1 MEPYFKAVSI
11 YDGPAVFLSQFKSI
25 PERSRHLLAT
35 HWTQS
40 EVRNGGLI
48 QFFDNST
55 GVLAPEAVE
64 GFRHLGMPE
73 TAEALMQ
80 AIDQLG
86 QPYPRVREIRA
97 DVLSDRFSIRGV
109 EEEAEIDPPYP
120 FDDLDHRMWTLF
132 DTENGGYEAA
142 ANSFAARA
150 K

>member
-1 MEPYFKAVSI
+1 VKPYFKSVSI
-11 YDGPAVFLSQFKSI
+11 YDGPSVFLSQFEAI

-48 QFFDNST
+48 QFFENPT

-73 TAEALMQ
+73 TAEALVQ
-80 AIDQLG
+80 AMDQLG
-86 QPYPRVREIRA
+86 QPYPRVGKIRTN
-97 DVLSDRFSIRGV
+97 VLYERFSTHDF
-109 EEEAEIDPPYP
+109 EEEADIDQPYP
-120 FDDLDHRMWTLF
+120 FDDLDHHMWTLF

-142 ANSFAARA
+142 ANAFAARV